1 MEELSGDLEAERTA
15 TLSPPEGSVAAP
27 ASEDLADKTISQG
40 RLIWRR
46 FLRRRLGFLSGLF
59 LALLALVVL
68 FGDFLSPYAATS
80 LHADAQDLA
89 YDYVP
94 PMITWIHFEGL
105 RPYIYGLQRTYNPL
119 TSVKGYAP
127 DTSQKYYLHFFVQ
140 GEPYKLLGLF
150 PTDLHLF
157 GTGAPADSPGQFFPL
172 GTDRFGRDL
181 LSRILIGG
189 RISLGIGPL
198 VVLIS
203 FVLGIFLGG
212 LSGFYGGKTDT
223 AIQRSV
229 EVAMSLPRLALLLAL
244 SAALPPQL
252 PPLSRFWG
260 IVLILAIVGWAPL
273 ARVVRGQFLA
283 LREEDFVQA
292 ARALGFSNL
301 RIIFRHILPNTLSY
315 LIVAATLAVPSVILL
330 ESVLSYFRFGIP
342 EPLVSW
348 GLLMGDLQ
356 DNFLYQIQF
365 HPWLLLPGI
374 FIFLTVLAFNFLGD
388 ALRDATDPFT
398 VSKGE
403 GAALS

>member
-1 MEELSGDLEAERTA
+1 MMRELTVELETTGSERSSQAEA
-15 TLSPPEGSVAAP
+15 LPVQTL
-27 ASEDLADKTISQG
+27 SQG

-46 FLRRRLGFLSGLF
+46 FVRRRLGLLSGLF
-59 LALLALVVL
+59 LALLALAVL
-68 FGDFLSPYAATS
+68 FGDFLSPYEATS

-94 PMITWIHFEGL
+94 PMISWIHFEGL
-105 RPYIYGLQRTYNPL
+105 RPFVYGLQRTYNPL
-119 TSVKGYAP
+119 TGTRGYTAA
-127 DTSQKYYLHFFVQ
+127 TSQKYYLHFFVR

-157 GTGAPADSPGQFFPL
+157 GTGTPADSPGQLFL
-172 GTDRFGRDL
+172 WGTDRFGRDL

-203 FVLGIFLGG
+203 FTLGILLGG
-212 LSGFYGGKTDT
+212 LSGFYGGRTDT
-223 AIQRSV
+223 LIQRTV

-244 SAALPPQL
+244 SVALPPQL
-252 PPLSRFWG
+252 PPLARFWG
-260 IVLILAIVGWAPL
+260 IVLILALVGWAPL

-292 ARALGFSNL
+292 ARALGFSHL

-315 LIVAATLAVPSVILL
+315 LIVAATLAVPGVILL
-330 ESVLSYFRFGIP
+330 ESVLSYFRFGVP

-365 HPWLLLPGI
+365 HPWLVLPGL

-388 ALRDATDPFT
+388 ALRDAVDPFT
-398 VSKGE
+398 VSKAQ
-403 GAALS
+403 GAGPF

>member
-1 MEELSGDLEAERTA
+1 MRELTALKEPERSEPTAEAQ
-15 TLSPPEGSVAAP
+15 VA
-27 ASEDLADKTISQG
+27 STRTISQG

-46 FLRRRLGFLSGLF
+46 FVRHRAGFTAGIV
-59 LALLALVVL
+59 LALLALLIVL
-68 FGDFLSPYAATS
+68 GDFLSPYEATS
-80 LHADAQDLA
+80 LHADTQDVA

-94 PMITWIHFEGL
+94 PMITWLNFEGL
-105 RPYIYGLQRTYNPL
+105 RPFVYGLKRTYNPL
-119 TSVKGYAP
+119 TSVKGYAE
-127 DTSQKYYLHFFVQ
+127 DTSQKYYVKLFVHD
-140 GEPYKLLGLF
+140 EPYSFLGIF
-150 PTDLHLF
+150 PTDIHLF
-157 GTGAPADSPGQFFPL
+157 GTGEPAGSPGQLFLL

-203 FVLGIFLGG
+203 FAIGILLGG
-212 LSGFYGGKTDT
+212 LSGYYGGKADT
-223 AIQRSV
+223 LLQRSV

-252 PPLSRFWG
+252 PAISRFWG

-292 ARALGFSNL
+292 ARALGYGDL
-301 RIIFRHILPNTLSY
+301 RIIFKHILPNTFSY
-315 LIVAATLAVPSVILL
+315 LIVAATLAAPSVVLL
-330 ESVLSYFRFGIP
+330 ESVLSYFRFGVP

-365 HPWLLLPGI
+365 HPWLVLPGL
-374 FIFLTVLAFNFLGD
+374 FIFVTVLAFNYMGD
-388 ALRDATDPFT
+388 ALRDAVDPFT
-398 VSKGE
+398 IAKGE
-403 GAALS
+403 GAGSA